1 MPQPQP
7 GSLAHQG
14 QLAER
19 QCIGI
24 ARTTYAGINW
34 RYLVGVASEPY
45 THLGVEG
52 TRVVMEGSR
61 GDEGFRVACFMAP
74 DADESWHAL
83 FHLHPITGEP
93 TEVKL

>member
-7 GSLAHQG
+7 GSLAHQD

-19 QCIGI
+19 QCIDI
-24 ARTTYAGINW
+24 ARTTYPGIDW
-34 RYLVGVASEPY
+34 RYLVGVSSEPY
-45 THLGVEG
+45 TRLGVDG

-61 GDEGFRVACFMAP
+61 GDQGFRVACFMAP
-74 DADESWHAL
+74 EEEPWYAL
-83 FHLHPITGEP
+83 FRLHPITGEP